1 MIAAMRRLLP
11 CLMVVVVCGLC
22 ASAAADDPPPQPLDT
37 PLHADLDGDGSPE
50 TVRAHEIVCYGQRG
64 RTAPPCAKDVLRSLY
79 VEVTD
84 HCAGAAHAIRLSRV
98 MDFMSLAQIVDA
110 DGDGVAREL
119 AFEARAGATG
129 RGVQA
134 KVVAFRPGPGGCVAV
149 RKTLFSYPQPA
160 TIGRRPPGTTFASGE
175 IAIGN
180 FAPRLPGLELRT
192 SETYARP
199 ADAGCCPTYH
209 RVTYWRFERGRQA
222 YSPYRTKL
230 TRLKPL
236 AR

>member
-1 MIAAMRRLLP
+1 MRRTLLSLLIAAIGSLS
-11 CLMVVVVCGLC
+11 VG
-22 ASAAADDPPPQPLDT
+22 ATADLPPQPLDT
-37 PLHADLDGDGSPE
+37 PLQADLDGDGSPE

-84 HCAGAAHAIRLSRV
+84 HCAGAAHAIRLSRE
-98 MDFMSLAQIVDA
+98 MNFMSLAQIVDA
-110 DGDGVAREL
+110 DGDGRAREL

-134 KVVAFRPGPGGCVAV
+134 KVVAFRPGRGGCVAV
-149 RKTLFSYPQPA
+149 RKTLFSYPMPA

-175 IAIGN
+175 MAIKD

-209 RVTYWRFERGRQA
+209 RVTYWRFAPGRQA
-222 YSPYRTKL
+222 YSPYRTRL
-230 TRLKPL
+230 TRLKKL
-236 AR
+236 TR